1 MFSAHLQSR
10 ARNRRRIMYV
20 GFVLALCCALAAVGS
35 GVGYRLGVW
44 HFMTGFQIL
53 KWSFVLAVVT
63 LLVLLVCIFFI
74 QTKTRMDVTVALLGI
89 LICLAMIYIP
99 YSWKRMLDAHPYI
112 HDITTDIED
121 PPTFV
126 IVGQIRT
133 PDHHSIEYEGRE
145 VTEEQ
150 VKAYPDLETLVLEKN
165 LEEVFGIAERVLTEM
180 GLAIVSADINE
191 RRIEATATT
200 FLFGFKDDM
209 VIRFKSFNEDSIA
222 IDVRSQSR
230 VGKSDLGQNAKRIR
244 QFMNALKL
252 EHTKH

>member
-1 MFSAHLQSR
+1 M
-10 ARNRRRIMYV
+10 
-20 GFVLALCCALAAVGS
+20 
-35 GVGYRLGVW
+35 
-44 HFMTGFQIL
+44 
-53 KWSFVLAVVT
+53 
-63 LLVLLVCIFFI
+63 
-74 QTKTRMDVTVALLGI
+74 
-89 LICLAMIYIP
+89 
-99 YSWKRMLDAHPYI
+99 
-112 HDITTDIED
+112 
-121 PPTFV
+121 
-126 IVGQIRT
+126 
-133 PDHHSIEYEGRE
+133 
-145 VTEEQ
+145 
-150 VKAYPDLETLVLEKN
+150 KAYPDLETLVLEKN

-191 RRIEATATT
+191 GRIEATATT

>member
-1 MFSAHLQSR
+1 LSR
-10 ARNRRRIMYV
+10 DDLYP
-20 GFVLALCCALAAVGS
+20 
-35 GVGYRLGVW
+35 
-44 HFMTGFQIL
+44 
-53 KWSFVLAVVT
+53 
-63 LLVLLVCIFFI
+63 LLLE
-74 QTKTRMDVTVALLGI
+74 KDV
-89 LICLAMIYIP
+89 
-99 YSWKRMLDAHPYI
+99 DAHPYI

-191 RRIEATATT
+191 GRIEATATT